1 MEANNLNMPG
11 AIISVINTTKK
22 FSYNKGDMNFSVDV
36 NVDSEQQ
43 VADMLEIM
51 SICTEDLQNELL
63 KMRLNED
70 KGIVS
75 PSDFQPVS

>member
-1 MEANNLNMPG
+1 MDSINIPG
-11 AIISVINTTKK
+11 AVISVINTTKK

-36 NVDSEQQ
+36 NVDTAQQ
-43 VADMLEIM
+43 VTDMLEIM